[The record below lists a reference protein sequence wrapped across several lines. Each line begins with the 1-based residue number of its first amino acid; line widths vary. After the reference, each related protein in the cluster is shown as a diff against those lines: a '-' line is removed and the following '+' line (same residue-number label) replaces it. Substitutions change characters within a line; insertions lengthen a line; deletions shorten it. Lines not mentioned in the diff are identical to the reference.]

1 MLKIPRIVGLNF
13 KMNSIGLNFKMI
25 PRQAPR
31 IFVQSGFE
39 RMLVFPGISKADIL
53 GDAENPTFYRAQ
65 L

>member
-1 MLKIPRIVGLNF
+1 MLKVSRFIGLNF
-13 KMNSIGLNFKMI
+13 KMN
-25 PRQAPR
+25 PRLTPR

-39 RMLVFPGISKADIL
+39 RMLVFPGISKADLL